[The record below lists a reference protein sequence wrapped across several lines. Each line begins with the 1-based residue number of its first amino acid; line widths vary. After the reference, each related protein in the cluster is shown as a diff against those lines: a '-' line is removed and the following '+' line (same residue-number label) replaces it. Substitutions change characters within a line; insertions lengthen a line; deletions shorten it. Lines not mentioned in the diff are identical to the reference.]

1 MSLNR
6 YQFTKTELGKLKTV
20 KYPEFNKQPS
30 DRYILSRDG
39 DRLDILSNEFYK
51 DPRFWWV
58 LAEAN
63 NLGKGTM
70 AVPPGL
76 QLRIPF
82 PIDDLLNR
90 LRDVEEAR

>member
-39 DRLDILSNEFYK
+39 DRLDILSNELIISS
-51 DPRFWWV
+51 R
-58 LAEAN
+58 
-63 NLGKGTM
+63 
-70 AVPPGL
+70 
-76 QLRIPF
+76 QLSKCK
-82 PIDDLLNR
+82 
-90 LRDVEEAR
+90 